1 MRFAAM
7 ATSANPA
14 TIDKVLGRFLA
25 EQRERLSDKTF
36 RRYDRSC
43 SCCATASTGYAYSS
57 LDDSERRRWEVEF
70 EANEEGAFCRLFACA
85 SSSRQRS

>member
-14 TIDKVLGRFLA
+14 TIDEVLGRFLA

-36 RRYDRSC
+36 RRYEEVVQLLRHSLDGDMRT
-43 SCCATASTGYAYSS
+43 ARWMTASDDARRWSSRPTTKGRSAAYSR
-57 LDDSERRRWEVEF
+57 D
-70 EANEEGAFCRLFACA
+70 
-85 SSSRQRS
+85 SSRQRS